1 MRKRWFLTGVVLLL
15 TVWAVAGCGVA
26 QEMYDSTVSELDK
39 AKSEVESVRAGLEAA
54 EARVAEMAP
63 TLEKAKS
70 ELEAARDELEA
81 IQGKVSE
88 LTASV
93 EKATDDNSALG
104 KEKETLQSSLTS
116 VSDELAE
123 IKKVYPPR
131 DFNSRMELE
140 DWLLV
145 NDVSEKPIT
154 STAEGWYSRALEVQA
169 DALADGFV
177 VSVDYDGPDEEEAY
191 SIFCTT
197 VINGSIWYWDPETD
211 EVFRDTYLTGVK

>member
-1 MRKRWFLTGVVLLL
+1 MRRRWFLAGMVLLL
-15 TVWAVAGCGVA
+15 VAWTVAGCGVA
-26 QEMYDSTVSELDK
+26 QEIYDSTVSELDK
-39 AKSEVESVRAGLEAA
+39 AKLEADSVRAGLEAA

-63 TLEKAKS
+63 TLEKARS
-70 ELEAARDELEA
+70 ELEAARDEMEA
-81 IQGKVSE
+81 VQGKVSE

-93 EKATDDNSALG
+93 EKATADNSALD

-123 IKKVYPPR
+123 IKRVYPPR

-140 DWLLV
+140 DWLLA

-154 STAEGWYSRALEVQA
+154 STADGWYSRALEVQA

-177 VSVDYDGPDEEEAY
+177 VSVDYDGPDEEGGYA
-191 SIFCTT
+191 IFCTT
-197 VINGSIWYWDPETD
+197 VISGSIWYWDPETD
-211 EVFRDTYLTGVK
+211 EALQDTYLTGVK